1 MHTQRYSVNVNLCV
15 GDDHRWPSAEDWPRD
30 SDGWSAEVPGSDSSL
45 QLLPSPYVSLS
56 CISPPNRYDAWRLGI
71 AEAFHL
77 VCTVIEMI
85 SLIQAGT
92 RLPTLNVCEA
102 WHLLVSSGTV
112 NWLRPLCQSLVPG
125 GVILWKIQQTVTS
138 PGTKDQP
145 VADGQFVTCF
155 EQ

>member
-1 MHTQRYSVNVNLCV
+1 MSCGAMHTQRYSVNVNLCV

-112 NWLRPLCQSLVPG
+112 NVLFASLWCQVVSFSEKYSRRWHHLAP
-125 GVILWKIQQTVTS
+125 KISQ
-138 PGTKDQP
+138 
-145 VADGQFVTCF
+145 
-155 EQ
+155 